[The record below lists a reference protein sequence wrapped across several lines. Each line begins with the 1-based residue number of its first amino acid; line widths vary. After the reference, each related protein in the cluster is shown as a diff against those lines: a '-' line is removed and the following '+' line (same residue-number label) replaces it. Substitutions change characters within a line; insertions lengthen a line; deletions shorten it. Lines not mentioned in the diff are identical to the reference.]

1 MKTFGIILLI
11 LLVILYVVVLP
22 LAKKKYQQK
31 QLVDMQSFLNELSV
45 GDQVMMNSGIIGK
58 ICRIDE
64 HIVHLKIAKDTIIRV
79 DKHSLIGRYNE
90 EK

>member
-1 MKTFGIILLI
+1 MKTVGIILLI

-22 LAKKKYQQK
+22 LAKKRYQQK

-58 ICRIDE
+58 ISRIDE
-64 HIVHLKIAKDTIIRV
+64 RIVHLKVATDTIIRV